1 MDIATKLLLN
11 SLYGLKGGGTTSTRT
26 EILSKID
33 SLNDIELFIELI
45 QKVEETQILIF
56 GTTDKK
62 RVSIVK
68 NVLDGIIID
77 LKLEQRR
84 RGV

>member
-77 LKLEQRR
+77 LKIEMKRR
-84 RGV
+84 V